1 MQIMVT
7 FIGKE
12 SKIDLLIDNRQKII
26 DTMKTVEEAGW
37 LFTDG
42 EDENYY
48 VKSLRKSRRISA
60 FCSYE
65 EAGIYSGDILKVCGC
80 DI

>member
-65 EAGIYSGDILKVCGC
+65 EAGIYSGDILKV
-80 DI
+80 

>member
-1 MQIMVT
+1 MQITVT
-7 FIGKE
+7 FISKE
-12 SKIDLLIDNRQKII
+12 TRIDLRIDNRQKII
-26 DTMKTVEEAGW
+26 DTMKTVEETGW

-65 EAGIYSGDILKVCGC
+65 EAGIYSGDVLEVCGC

>member
-7 FIGKE
+7 FIDKE
-12 SKIDLLIDNRQKII
+12 TRIDLLIDNRQKII
-26 DTMKTVEEAGW
+26 DTMQTVKETGW

-48 VKSLRKSRRISA
+48 VKSLRKCRRISV

-65 EAGIYSGDILKVCGC
+65 EAGIFSGDVLEACSC